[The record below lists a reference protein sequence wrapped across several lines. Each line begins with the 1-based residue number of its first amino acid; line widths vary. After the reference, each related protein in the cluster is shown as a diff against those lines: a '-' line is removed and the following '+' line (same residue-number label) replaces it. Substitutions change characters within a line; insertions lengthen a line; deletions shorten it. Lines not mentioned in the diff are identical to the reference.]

1 MTWKWIYDDRRRK
14 DPQSPGQS
22 VLAGNA
28 GEGFTGTKQGV
39 TAMDQ
44 QTNKQKPSGTEGGE
58 VKVGDKLILRHDRYT
73 EILTVER
80 ITKSGRIKAEGYE
93 FNPDLTKRG
102 GGRWNQAEIATQ
114 EKIERI
120 EAERRVAKARN
131 GLRDIIW
138 YRVPDS
144 VVLATAEAYGL
155 AMEKHNKG
163 IEVQGE

>member
-1 MTWKWIYDDRRRK
+1 
-14 DPQSPGQS
+14 
-22 VLAGNA
+22 
-28 GEGFTGTKQGV
+28 
-39 TAMDQ
+39 MDQ
-44 QTNKQKPSGTEGGE
+44 QTNNKRPSSKEGGQ

-93 FNPDLTKRG
+93 FNADLTKRG
-102 GGRWNQAEIATQ
+102 SGRWNQAEIATQ
-114 EKIERI
+114 EKIDQV

-131 GLRDIIW
+131 GLRNAIW
-138 YRVPDS
+138 FRVPDS

-155 AMEKHNKG
+155 AMEKHNQG

>member
-1 MTWKWIYDDRRRK
+1 MDHEID
-14 DPQSPGQS
+14 
-22 VLAGNA
+22 
-28 GEGFTGTKQGV
+28 KQE
-39 TAMDQ
+39 
-44 QTNKQKPSGTEGGE
+44 PSSTEGGQ

-93 FNPDLTKRG
+93 FNADLTIRG
-102 GGRWNQAEIATQ
+102 GGRWKQAEIATQ
-114 EKIERI
+114 EKLDQVES
-120 EAERRVAKARN
+120 ERRVAKARN

-138 YRVPDS
+138 FRVPDS

>member
-1 MTWKWIYDDRRRK
+1 
-14 DPQSPGQS
+14 
-22 VLAGNA
+22 
-28 GEGFTGTKQGV
+28 
-39 TAMDQ
+39 MDNK
-44 QTNKQKPSGTEGGE
+44 TNDKGPSSTEGRAM
-58 VKVGDKLILRHDRYT
+58 KVGDKLILRHDRYA

-80 ITKSGRIKAEGYE
+80 ITKSGRIKAGGYE
-93 FNPDLTKRG
+93 LNADLTIRG
-102 GGRWNQAEIATQ
+102 AGRWKQAEIATQ
-114 EKIERI
+114 EKLERI

-138 YRVPDS
+138 FRVPDS

>member
-1 MTWKWIYDDRRRK
+1 M
-14 DPQSPGQS
+14 S
-22 VLAGNA
+22 
-28 GEGFTGTKQGV
+28 EF
-39 TAMDQ
+39 
-44 QTNKQKPSGTEGGE
+44 
-58 VKVGDKLILRHDRYT
+58 KVGDKLILRHDRYS

-80 ITKSGRIKAEGYE
+80 ITKSGRIKAGGHE
-93 FNPDLTKRG
+93 FNADLTKRG
-102 GGRWNQAEIATQ
+102 EGRWKRAEIATQ
-114 EKIERI
+114 EKLDQV

-138 YRVPDS
+138 FRVPDS